1 MIAATS
7 HVSFGVGNPSRA
19 RLVQL
24 EAPPQLINIH
34 SRLTYQL
41 FARFLSF
48 GIELNQI
55 FPPKKTAIHQH
66 NFPYIYHTF
75 NVPPF
80 PIFSP
85 SVKTTVTP
93 LQRTPPVPRALED
106 GDNASAASSGASG
119 SRSSTRQL
127 SGAQSH
133 GSTERDRLASASVRL
148 QRRMGRCGCSG
159 AHG

>member
-1 MIAATS
+1 MVANGYVRTK
-7 HVSFGVGNPSRA
+7 R
-19 RLVQL
+19 
-24 EAPPQLINIH
+24 
-34 SRLTYQL
+34 
-41 FARFLSF
+41 
-48 GIELNQI
+48 
-55 FPPKKTAIHQH
+55 QH
-66 NFPYIYHTF
+66 NFPYIYHP
-75 NVPPF
+75 VPPF

-133 GSTERDRLASASVRL
+133 GSTERDRLASASARL

-159 AHG
+159 WGAWLTHLAGALDCLEIKMEELKDEEKKHLRI